1 MTCMKIPNMP
11 GAKNVLN
18 KQGFISFSGMKS
30 VEMSPREKENVLSVF
45 IFLLVP
51 HCVTSL
57 K

>member
-1 MTCMKIPNMP
+1 MYSINR
-11 GAKNVLN
+11 G
-18 KQGFISFSGMKS
+18 SFSGIKS
-30 VEMSPREKENVLSVF
+30 IEMSPREKENVLSVF